1 MWYNNRNAAI
11 VRLNRLIQR
20 RKFGKGAISILR
32 IWYNHTM
39 CGENLTTKTVLQ
51 DLPGPLLAWY
61 RANARDL
68 PWRRTT
74 DPYQI
79 WVSEIMLQQT
89 RVAAVLGY
97 YARFLETF
105 PTVEALAAA
114 PEERLMKL
122 WEGLGYYSRARNL
135 QKAARIVAEQGGRFP
150 DTYQDLLALPGVGD
164 YTASAIA
171 SAAFGRR
178 EAAVD
183 GNVLRVVMRLTD
195 CRDDI
200 ADPKVKKAV
209 RAQIQAVMP
218 EAEADIRVFNQ
229 ATMELG
235 ATVCAPNG
243 PPRCLE
249 CPAMAFCKGRLRGTA
264 EDLPV
269 KGAKKP
275 RRVEEKT
282 VFLLVRDGK
291 IALRKRPGTGLLAG
305 LWEFPNV
312 EGALDEAAAGAA
324 VSVWGLE
331 PRRWESRLT
340 AKHIFTHVEWHM
352 TGYTLEVAG
361 DGPADFVW
369 ADAGALSDRAVPSA
383 FGRYYTEAAARLK
396 EEGRMGWLVG
406 LPLGLFR
413 LLGSILLVALRF
425 AVPILILV
433 AVILVVRHVRRRSA
447 RYRAEDEDRQEPKFH
462 GPVYTGDYEEVP
474 DSEDQKKDEGN

>member
-11 VRLNRLIQR
+11 VRLDRLIQR

-171 SAAFGRR
+171 SAAFGQR

-243 PPRCLE
+243 H
-249 CPAMAFCKGRLRGTA
+249 
-264 EDLPV
+264 
-269 KGAKKP
+269 
-275 RRVEEKT
+275 
-282 VFLLVRDGK
+282 
-291 IALRKRPGTGLLAG
+291 GLLQGPPSGHGRGSASEGGQKAPPGGGEDGVPAG
-305 LWEFPNV
+305 AGRKDRP
-312 EGALDEAAAGAA
+312 AEAAGD
-324 VSVWGLE
+324 
-331 PRRWESRLT
+331 R
-340 AKHIFTHVEWHM
+340 
-352 TGYTLEVAG
+352 VAG
-361 DGPADFVW
+361 
-369 ADAGALSDRAVPSA
+369 
-383 FGRYYTEAAARLK
+383 
-396 EEGRMGWLVG
+396 
-406 LPLGLFR
+406 
-413 LLGSILLVALRF
+413 
-425 AVPILILV
+425 
-433 AVILVVRHVRRRSA
+433 
-447 RYRAEDEDRQEPKFH
+447 
-462 GPVYTGDYEEVP
+462 GPVGVSQRGGSP
-474 DSEDQKKDEGN
+474 G

>member
-11 VRLNRLIQR
+11 VRLDRLIQR

-171 SAAFGRR
+171 SAAFGAGGGGLHRQRHCLRR
-178 EAAVD
+178 LRPTGSGGGRQRAAGGHAAD
-183 GNVLRVVMRLTD
+183 GLPGRY
-195 CRDDI
+195 CRSQG
-200 ADPKVKKAV
+200 K
-209 RAQIQAVMP
+209 
-218 EAEADIRVFNQ
+218 
-229 ATMELG
+229 
-235 ATVCAPNG
+235 
-243 PPRCLE
+243 
-249 CPAMAFCKGRLRGTA
+249 KGRAGT
-264 EDLPV
+264 D
-269 KGAKKP
+269 
-275 RRVEEKT
+275 
-282 VFLLVRDGK
+282 
-291 IALRKRPGTGLLAG
+291 PGRHAG
-305 LWEFPNV
+305 
-312 EGALDEAAAGAA
+312 G
-324 VSVWGLE
+324 
-331 PRRWESRLT
+331 
-340 AKHIFTHVEWHM
+340 
-352 TGYTLEVAG
+352 
-361 DGPADFVW
+361 
-369 ADAGALSDRAVPSA
+369 
-383 FGRYYTEAAARLK
+383 
-396 EEGRMGWLVG
+396 
-406 LPLGLFR
+406 
-413 LLGSILLVALRF
+413 
-425 AVPILILV
+425 
-433 AVILVVRHVRRRSA
+433 
-447 RYRAEDEDRQEPKFH
+447 
-462 GPVYTGDYEEVP
+462 
-474 DSEDQKKDEGN
+474 